1 MKWEFDVLLR
11 LFLPFLTAKEGL
23 RFSLVNR
30 TMRRWRA
37 AYAKNQGRALRHY
50 VSPAELRAG
59 WHGESETSK
68 RYAELYKKLR
78 RRGWAPT
85 LPISPTG
92 LSILLFYLWQR
103 RRPVLLRLLHAVP
116 SFSDK
121 SKRLVWQ
128 SLQRVQRVQRVQ
140 LGAVCAKGPIKA
152 GPRATSSTE
161 IAPSSMSS
169 IVNNTKRTRRAI
181 PGRWRPRKRLR
192 KTVQRYTPAA
202 TKFLDDKSDKSDGAE
217 EDLSGDEGVESRSED
232 EDSEGSLKDFIASSD
247 EDESEGESV
256 VDSNAEEKELSSR
269 ETDDESDFS
278 VYSDED

>member
-128 SLQRVQRVQRVQ
+128 SLQRVQ

-161 IAPSSMSS
+161 RAPSSMSS
-169 IVNNTKRTRRAI
+169 IVNNTKRTRTAI
-181 PGRWRPRKRLR
+181 PGRWRPRKRVR

-202 TKFLDDKSDKSDGAE
+202 TKFLDDKSEDDGE

-232 EDSEGSLKDFIASSD
+232 EESEGSLKDFIASS
-247 EDESEGESV
+247 EDESSESA
-256 VDSNAEEKELSSR
+256 VDSNADEEELSSR
-269 ETDDESDFS
+269 ETDNESDFS

>member
-92 LSILLFYLWQR
+92 L
-103 RRPVLLRLLHAVP
+103 
-116 SFSDK
+116 
-121 SKRLVWQ
+121 
-128 SLQRVQRVQRVQ
+128 
-140 LGAVCAKGPIKA
+140 
-152 GPRATSSTE
+152 
-161 IAPSSMSS
+161 
-169 IVNNTKRTRRAI
+169 
-181 PGRWRPRKRLR
+181 
-192 KTVQRYTPAA
+192 
-202 TKFLDDKSDKSDGAE
+202 
-217 EDLSGDEGVESRSED
+217 
-232 EDSEGSLKDFIASSD
+232 
-247 EDESEGESV
+247 
-256 VDSNAEEKELSSR
+256 
-269 ETDDESDFS
+269 
-278 VYSDED
+278 

>member
-11 LFLPFLTAKEGL
+11 LFLPFLTEREAL
-23 RFSLVNR
+23 RFSLVNHS
-30 TMRRWRA
+30 MRRWRA
-37 AYAKNQGRALRHY
+37 AYVKSQGRALRHY

-121 SKRLVWQ
+121 NKRLVWE
-128 SLQRVQRVQRVQ
+128 SLYRVQQDA
-140 LGAVCAKGPIKA
+140 LCAKRPIKA
-152 GPRATSSTE
+152 PPRATSRPPPP
-161 IAPSSMSS
+161 IPSSMSS
-169 IVNNTKRTRRAI
+169 IVNKKRRALKAV
-181 PGRWRPRKRLR
+181 PRPRKRLR
-192 KTVQRYTPAA
+192 KTRAVQRYTPAA
-202 TKFLDDKSDKSDGAE
+202 TKFLDDKSEDDGE

-247 EDESEGESV
+247 DESSESV

-269 ETDDESDFS
+269 ETDDDSDFS